1 MLAQATATL
10 PFASG
15 LVAEALAAPTHPW
28 SVRLDGDGKQLM
40 AKVGVKVVGIP
51 VYKQVRLNVGP
62 SPESVRAGRVML
74 LVSWETTGGPP
85 VFPKMEGTLH
95 VEPVGPA
102 ETRIT
107 LNATYDPPLG
117 KLGALLDR
125 GLMHRLATMTM
136 IDFVDRLA
144 EALIQDLVKAH
155 NSHS

>member
-1 MLAQATATL
+1 MLAQGTATL
-10 PFASG
+10 PFASDV
-15 LVAEALAAPTHPW
+15 VAEALAAPTHPW
-28 SVRLDGDGKQLM
+28 SVHLDGDGKKLM

-51 VYKQVRLNVGP
+51 VYKHVRLNIGA
-62 SPESVRAGRVML
+62 SPESLREGRVML
-74 LVSWETTGGPP
+74 PVSWETTGGPP

-136 IDFVDRLA
+136 LDFVDRLA
-144 EALIQDLVKAH
+144 QALSQELIAT
-155 NSHS
+155 